1 MRENNNYGLAI
12 ISWVL
17 LLLTSI
23 SLIKIST
30 LEKFV
35 KDNAYMQVGGKEV
48 YYNEFKKLM
57 DAPEYQ
63 ESQKMNIQNA
73 LNQLEQIRAQK
84 AQGTQPNVLPQAHTQ
99 PTVQPE
105 TQPTVQPNVNTPV
118 ENGNEAVNPT
128 PTNS

>member
-23 SLIKIST
+23 SLFKIAT

-84 AQGTQPNVLPQAHTQ
+84 AQWAQPNVLPQAHTQ

-105 TQPTVQPNVNTPV
+105 TQPTVQPNVNAPV
-118 ENGNEAVNPT
+118 ENGNGVVNT
-128 PTNS
+128 NPTNS

>member
-84 AQGTQPNVLPQAHTQ
+84 AQWAQPNVLPQANTQ

-118 ENGNEAVNPT
+118 ENGNGVVNT
-128 PTNS
+128 NPTNS

>member
-23 SLIKIST
+23 SLIKIAT

-63 ESQKMNIQNA
+63 ESQKLNIQNA

-84 AQGTQPNVLPQAHTQ
+84 AHWTQPNALPQAHTQ

-118 ENGNEAVNPT
+118 ENGNEVANT
-128 PTNS
+128 QPTNS